1 MPIMVKLFMFIKGEQ
16 NMKIFKGFI
25 ATVMLCCM
33 AFIMVGCGGVSV
45 NIALGTY
52 DVEAG
57 TFTANTSTAGYTLE
71 RNGYSLVLKGTI
83 PYVESTLG
91 INAGNIVVVR
101 FDPIATITPDTETA
115 ISTTN
120 RQDPEAD
127 GWNTY
132 GQEALETDGSLV
144 WITGVSKE
152 NNVQIK
158 IKWNADYA
166 EEIYTLT
173 VDSTATLATA
183 P

>member
-1 MPIMVKLFMFIKGEQ
+1 
-16 NMKIFKGFI
+16 MKIFKGLI
-25 ATVMLCCM
+25 ASIMLCCM
-33 AFIMVGCGGVSV
+33 AFVMVGCGGVSV

-52 DVEAG
+52 DVEAQ
-57 TFTANTSTAGYTLE
+57 TFTPTTSTAEYTLE
-71 RNGYSLVLKGTI
+71 RSGYSLVLKGTI
-83 PYVESTLG
+83 PYLESTLG
-91 INAGNIVVVR
+91 INAGNIVSIR
-101 FDPIATITPDTETA
+101 FDPVATLTPDDQTS

-120 RQDPEAD
+120 RQDEEAD

-132 GQEALETDGSLV
+132 GQEALESDGSIV
-144 WITGVSKE
+144 WVTGVSKT

-166 EEIYTLT
+166 EEIFTLT